1 MEINQKVFIA
11 NLIIFEVYI
20 HIYYIHTY
28 ILDTLSVINNPKFW
42 RAFSEIMLARHMQK
56 DKTNG

>member
-28 ILDTLSVINNPKFW
+28 ILDTLSVINNPKF
-42 RAFSEIMLARHMQK
+42 
-56 DKTNG
+56 